1 MTIDIEDDGRV
12 ELSSF
17 NAESANKAE
26 QMILSITAIPEAG
39 KEYPGKVTLIT
50 SFGAFIEIIPGQ
62 DGLLHISQMGDGYV
76 RQVEDVMNI
85 GDEVAVRV
93 IEIDD
98 QGRVD
103 LTLASNPVAG
113 DSSSSER
120 GEARD
125 RGDSRPR
132 NNRSSRG
139 QRDSRNSRPNRGSD
153 SRDRR
158 PPRIPKGRV

>member
-1 MTIDIEDDGRV
+1 
-12 ELSSF
+12 
-17 NAESANKAE
+17 
-26 QMILSITAIPEAG
+26 MILSITAIPEVG
-39 KEYPGKVTLIT
+39 KEYAGKVTRIT
-50 SFGAFIEIIPGQ
+50 GFGAFIEIIPGQ

-103 LTLASNPVAG
+103 LTLASNPVSEDAT
-113 DSSSSER
+113 SSER
-120 GEARD
+120 GESRD
-125 RGDSRPR
+125 RGASRPR
-132 NNRSSRG
+132 DN
-139 QRDSRNSRPNRGSD
+139 RPNRGPRDGRNSRQNRNSD

-158 PPRIPKGRV
+158 PPRIPKGRF

>member
-1 MTIDIEDDGRV
+1 
-12 ELSSF
+12 
-17 NAESANKAE
+17 
-26 QMILSITAIPEAG
+26 
-39 KEYPGKVTLIT
+39 
-50 SFGAFIEIIPGQ
+50 
-62 DGLLHISQMGDGYV
+62 MGDGYV

-103 LTLASNPVAG
+103 LTLASNPASE
-113 DSSSSER
+113 DSTASER
-120 GEARD
+120 GGSRD

-132 NNRSSRG
+132 DNRPSRG
-139 QRDSRNSRPNRGSD
+139 PRDGRNSRHNRNSD

-158 PPRIPKGRV
+158 PPRIPKGRF